1 MNNPMIRLCLIALFL
16 IGATANLS
24 AQNGVSAADKRA
36 ILEIFKGVDPSK
48 YRLSFNNGGEVH
60 GTKAIKMA
68 DLKQL
73 SRNGGLAAKGVKWT
87 FIVGDR
93 SENEVFY
100 VYTEGESELVS
111 VLGRQKVKALDE
123 IARKYQDV
131 GNR

>member
-16 IGATANLS
+16 IGANANLS

-48 YRLSFNNGGEVH
+48 YRLSFNGGGEVH

-73 SRNGGLAAKGVKWT
+73 S